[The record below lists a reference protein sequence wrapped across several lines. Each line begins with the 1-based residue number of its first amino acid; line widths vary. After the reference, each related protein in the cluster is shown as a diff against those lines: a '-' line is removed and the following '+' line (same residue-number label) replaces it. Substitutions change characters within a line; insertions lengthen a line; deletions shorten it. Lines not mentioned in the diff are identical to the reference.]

1 MTTKKTI
8 DELLNEVDYDQ
19 INSYK
24 PTDFSLKFINTIKLI
39 AGDSLEHSTP
49 PIHYKMIDG
58 LMTKDT
64 HLVNLCHRGIAKTSL
79 FCEFLIM
86 YLAIYGELP
95 SIGKID
101 GIIFIADSM
110 ENGAK
115 GLRKN
120 LEYRYNASDVMQ
132 KLVPK
137 ASFTDGYIEF
147 TNVEN
152 YTLGIRLFGS
162 KTGLRGTKING
173 KRPNLAILDD
183 LLSDDDAKSPPALE
197 RIKDTIYK
205 AVDYALTPDVKRKK
219 VILNG
224 TPFNKA
230 DPIIEA
236 AESGKWVV
244 NVYPVCEEFP
254 VEKKHFRG
262 SWEERFTYEF
272 VKNQYE
278 MSIATGNLASF
289 NQELMLRIASE
300 DDRLIS
306 TDDLMWVNR
315 DDILKEKHKYN
326 FVITTDFGF
335 TNKKGS
341 DPTVIYVWALD
352 WQNNII
358 LVDGQIGR
366 QLFDKTLDDIFGF
379 VKKYNPLTV
388 GIEISGGQIALVSIF
403 QREMIKRDLNFA
415 IASPKGN
422 RNIVGLP
429 VNTNKFQRI
438 NLAVPWF
445 KNKQIFLPREDSDKQ
460 YVTELLDQLSLVTHT
475 GIKSKHDDCIDAV
488 SQLTQFN
495 LIFPDER
502 QGNSIPYDP
511 SNPFAVEQSY
521 DEDFFDTT
529 GLSSS
534 FGDYVL

>member
-1 MTTKKTI
+1 MKRTI
-8 DELLNEVDYDQ
+8 DDLLNEVNYDE
-19 INSYK
+19 INSYI
-24 PTDFSLKFINTIKLI
+24 PSKFALEFIATIKSI
-39 AGDSLEHSTP
+39 AGSTLENATP

-58 LMTKDT
+58 LTTKDT
-64 HLVNLCHRGIAKTSL
+64 HLVNLCHRGVAKTTL

-86 YLAIYGELP
+86 YLAIFGELP
-95 SIGKID
+95 SLGKVT
-101 GIIFIADSM
+101 GIIFVGDSM
-110 ENGAK
+110 ENGVK
-115 GLRKN
+115 SLRKN
-120 LEYRYNASDVMQ
+120 LEFRYNNSEVMRS
-132 KLVPK
+132 LVPK
-137 ASFTDGYIEF
+137 ASFTDSYIEF
-147 TNVEN
+147 EN
-152 YTLGIRLFGS
+152 RDGYILGIRLFGS
-162 KTGLRGTKING
+162 KTSLRGVRING
-173 KRPNLAILDD
+173 NRPNLAILDD

-205 AVDYALTPDVKRKK
+205 AVDYALVPNQPGKVSKK

-236 AESGKWVV
+236 AESGEWVV

-254 VEKKHFRG
+254 VEKKNFRG
-262 SWEERFTYEF
+262 SWEERFSYDF
-272 VKNQYE
+272 VKKQYD
-278 MSIATGNLASF
+278 MAVATGNVASF

-300 DDRLIS
+300 DERLIS
-306 TDDLMWVNR
+306 SDDIMWVNR
-315 DDILKEKHKYN
+315 ADILAKQHQYN

-358 LVDGQIGR
+358 LVDGKIGR
-366 QLFDKTLDDIFGF
+366 QLIDETFNDIFRF
-379 VKKYNPLTV
+379 VKKYEPLTV
-388 GIEISGGQIALVSIF
+388 GMEISGGQIALVSLM
-403 QREMIKRDLNFA
+403 QKEMINRGLYFT

-422 RNIVGLP
+422 RNVVGIP

-438 NLAVPWF
+438 NLAVPFF
-445 KNKQIFLPREDSDKQ
+445 KNKQIFFPREDADKQ
-460 YVTELLDQLSLVTHT
+460 YITELLDQLSLVTHT

-502 QGNSIPYDP
+502 QGKSELKDI
-511 SNPFAVEQSY
+511 SNPYHY
-521 DEDFFDTT
+521 DEDEEEYFDYASVST
-529 GLSSS
+529 SV
-534 FGDYVL
+534 GDYLI